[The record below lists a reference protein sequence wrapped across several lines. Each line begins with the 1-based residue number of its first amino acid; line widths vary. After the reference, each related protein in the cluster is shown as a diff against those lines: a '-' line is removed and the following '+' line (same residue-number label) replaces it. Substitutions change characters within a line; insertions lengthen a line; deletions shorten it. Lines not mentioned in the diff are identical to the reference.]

1 VSIHKTVPARE
12 ICCGGHPVVGTMVAA
27 ETTAI
32 GDGGEQK
39 DGGSFI
45 LGVGGAAAVAVIA
58 VAF

>member
-1 VSIHKTVPARE
+1 
-12 ICCGGHPVVGTMVAA
+12 MVAA